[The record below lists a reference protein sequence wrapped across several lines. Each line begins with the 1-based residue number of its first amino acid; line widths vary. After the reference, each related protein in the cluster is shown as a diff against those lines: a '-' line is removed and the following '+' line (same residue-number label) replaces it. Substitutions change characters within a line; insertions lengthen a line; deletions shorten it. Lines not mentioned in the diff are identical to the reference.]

1 VFDAARLC
9 AASENLNAARMG
21 GSLGTMACRVLA
33 AASENLD
40 MASQNLDAAKDD
52 ASNASEDLKEA
63 NDSLEEV
70 KLKWEFEVTDK
81 HEVDNSKI
89 QAIKWEK
96 SRTFAGISDT
106 HEPDEL

>member
-1 VFDAARLC
+1 MLQ
-9 AASENLNAARMG
+9 EWGG
-21 GSLGTMACRVLA
+21 GSLDMACRVLA

-70 KLKWEFEVTDK
+70 KLKWESEVTDK
-81 HEVDNSKI
+81 HEGDNSKI
-89 QAIKWEK
+89 QAIEWEK
-96 SRTFAGISDT
+96 SRTIAGISDT
-106 HEPDEL
+106 YEPDEL